1 MIKELTAIGARQLR
15 ERVKLRFLRSPFN
28 GAGFRISQYKK
39 AYQPLAG
46 DILQALGEKTS
57 PASVTTNRLRKL
69 FYYTDPAICDP
80 DKLERSSFVDDF
92 IQALLQY
99 VASGPVGRRI

>member
-1 MIKELTAIGARQLR
+1 M
-15 ERVKLRFLRSPFN
+15 
-28 GAGFRISQYKK
+28 
-39 AYQPLAG
+39 
-46 DILQALGEKTS
+46 
-57 PASVTTNRLRKL
+57 TTNRLRKL